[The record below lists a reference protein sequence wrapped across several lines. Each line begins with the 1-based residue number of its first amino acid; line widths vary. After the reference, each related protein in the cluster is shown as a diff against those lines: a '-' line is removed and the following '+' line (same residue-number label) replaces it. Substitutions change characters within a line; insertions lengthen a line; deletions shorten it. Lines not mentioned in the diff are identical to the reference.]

1 MRPNFSYF
9 NDKDSAVVLD
19 EWDFNNANVKLPAI
33 EHLSYE
39 NGRLRGKDEGWGDGF
54 DDGKKR
60 AQSGKRRVR
69 DNISLQRL
77 RQAHNHETWK

>member
-39 NGRLRGKDEGWGDGF
+39 NGRLRGKEEGWGKGL

-60 AQSGKRRVR
+60 RARAGKRRVR

-77 RQAHNHETWK
+77 R